1 MRYIIIYA
9 SLLITSGA
17 QAATVAKCVDD
28 AGKVTFSQH
37 GCPTSSVSAD
47 TLKVDNSTPSGSSK
61 PTQMA
66 PAQAGNR
73 QSGRVSSRAVQSR
86 TATPTRARS
95 CSRCRFR

>member
-1 MRYIIIYA
+1 MRNIIVYA
-9 SLLITSGA
+9 SLLIMPGA

-47 TLKVDNSTPSGSSK
+47 TLKVDNATPSGSSK

-66 PAQAGNR
+66 PARASNR
-73 QSGRVSSRAVQSR
+73 QPAAVSSRAAQSR
-86 TATPTRARS
+86 ATAPARSRS